1 MIHLFYAV
9 VLNLW
14 IKQSIECQETTK
26 TWPLHS
32 KPLGKFKLSFV
43 FNLSVWYGNQ
53 SGLANRNKLNRS
65 VRPAGKKITGRQ
77 QTSLDKLYH
86 HAILR
91 KAQSLLL
98 TENTPFVF

>member
-65 VRPAGKKITGRQ
+65 VRPAGKK
-77 QTSLDKLYH
+77 SLVDNKL
-86 HAILR
+86 R
-91 KAQSLLL
+91 
-98 TENTPFVF
+98 